1 MSFVPLLG
9 LLTSQPARL
18 PACVHIQ
25 AGKQKT
31 PHRSPLLDL
40 AGPPLNAL
48 APAAHLQSRDPHVLH
63 AQRVGQ
69 PLVRRHATRVGPLL
83 GDELQHRGQE
93 VGDALGLPLVEVV
106 LLLQH
111 VRQRPVAQAVDV
123 TELALACEDLLR
135 PLARQAEGLRERA
148 EQLDYLRDVV
158 VVFAI
163 LGARLGVEEVV
174 AGDQFKGLRTQVS
187 SEERELEAG
196 DVP

>member
-1 MSFVPLLG
+1 M
-9 LLTSQPARL
+9 
-18 PACVHIQ
+18 
-25 AGKQKT
+25 
-31 PHRSPLLDL
+31 
-40 AGPPLNAL
+40 
-48 APAAHLQSRDPHVLH
+48 
-63 AQRVGQ
+63 
-69 PLVRRHATRVGPLL
+69 
-83 GDELQHRGQE
+83 
-93 VGDALGLPLVEVV
+93 
-106 LLLQH
+106 
-111 VRQRPVAQAVDV
+111 AQAVDV
-123 TELALACEDLLR
+123 AELALACEDLLR